1 VTKLLDEKDVV
12 RLLREVVDKAGGQS
26 AWARQ
31 TGVDRVHLNKV
42 LRGKRPLTRTIL
54 QVLKLKKVYTA
65 TPAAQMKTRRGRLS
79 GRRRGS
85 DGWTDQGIPER
96 VVPNCGK
103 VQPTELG
110 VMKAN
115 ARNDHA
121 AADIIC
127 GACRFVAATLHAR
140 K

>member
-1 VTKLLDEKDVV
+1 MFLRVGASDGSAVKPAPLDIEAGKARSRMAPFGPQPRIPGTNLQGASRVTKLLDEKDVL
-12 RLLREVVDKAGGQS
+12 RLLREDVDKAGGQS

-85 DGWTDQGIPER
+85 DG
-96 VVPNCGK
+96 
-103 VQPTELG
+103 
-110 VMKAN
+110 
-115 ARNDHA
+115 
-121 AADIIC
+121 
-127 GACRFVAATLHAR
+127 
-140 K
+140 